1 MAHKRI
7 RGFRSRALL
16 MALIVLMMAFP
27 PINSVGK
34 TTQQQLNEAERE
46 KENLQNELDEKN
58 EEIDG
63 LKGNISA
70 LQRKL
75 QELNTELEEVS
86 ARLEDLEQQIMLKE
100 TEIEVATEQLR
111 IAIETKEQQ
120 YADMK
125 ARIQFIYERGETVY
139 LQVLFEAKSFSDLLT
154 RADYIT
160 KLEEYDRKMLT
171 LYEETC
177 ADIEDRKANLELECR
192 ELEDLREEAR
202 QEREHV
208 EEIIAST
215 SNYVAVYKDQVEE
228 AERAAREYEEALRKK
243 EEDIEYLKKKLEEER
258 RLAELA
264 AKATTRDISS
274 VTFEEGDRYLLA
286 NLIYCEAGGEIYA
299 GKLAVGAVVI
309 NRLLNGAFPNTIYG
323 VIYQKNQFSP
333 VGSGRYALALAQNRA
348 TASCYRAADEA
359 MSGATN
365 VGGCLFFRT
374 PTPSKTPVYVIGGH
388 IFY

>member
-1 MAHKRI
+1 MTHKRI

-86 ARLEDLEQQIMLKE
+86 ARLEDLEQQIILKE

-171 LYEETC
+171 SYEEAC
-177 ADIEDRKANLELECR
+177 ADIENRKADLELECR
-192 ELEDLREEAR
+192 ELEELREEAR

-243 EEDIEYLKKKLEEER
+243 EENIEYLKKKLEEER

-323 VIYQKNQFSP
+323 VTYQKNQFSP
-333 VGSGRYALALAQNRA
+333 VGSGRYALALAQNRT
-348 TASCYRAADEA
+348 TASCHRAADEA